1 MNRILLA
8 GLLGGIAMFIWVYIS
23 WTVLPL
29 GSIGLRKLPNETAVL
44 DALQKNIA
52 ENSGIYLFPGLW
64 LEPNPPDKDFAE
76 KMARAPSG
84 ILMYNAAGSR
94 SIAMS
99 RWLLVDFLTALAQAL
114 LAVFL
119 LSRTRLT
126 TFGARLTFVLLVGM
140 LAASATNVGYWN
152 WYGFP
157 WSYTLALIFT
167 QVVGYLWIGLVAAFV
182 LKKQTFGVR
191 SARGF
196 LLGIWRAVLR
206 S

>member
-1 MNRILLA
+1 MNRIFLA
-8 GLLGGIAMFIWVYIS
+8 GLLGAIAMFVWVYMA
-23 WTVLPL
+23 WTALPL
-29 GSIGLRKLPNETAVL
+29 GSVGLRKLPNETAVL

-76 KMARAPSG
+76 KIARYPSG

-94 SIAMS
+94 SLAMS
-99 RWLLVDFLTALAQAL
+99 HWLLVDFLTELAEAL

-119 LSRTRLT
+119 LTRTRLT
-126 TFGARLTFVLLVGM
+126 TFGARVTFVVLVGV
-140 LAASATNVGYWN
+140 LAAIATNVGYWN

-167 QVVGYLWIGLVAAFV
+167 QVVGFLWIGLIAAFV
-182 LKKQTFGVR
+182 LKKQTFGVA
-191 SARGF
+191 SARES
-196 LLGIWRAVLR
+196 LPRIWRVILGD
-206 S
+206 

>member
-1 MNRILLA
+1 MNRIFLA
-8 GLLGGIAMFIWVYIS
+8 GLLGGIVMFIWIHIS

-29 GSIGLRKLPNETAVL
+29 GSIGLSKLPNETAVL

-52 ENSGIYLFPGLW
+52 ENSGIYIFPGLW
-64 LEPNPPDKDFAE
+64 LENPPHQDFVE
-76 KMARAPSG
+76 KVTRYPSG

-94 SIAMS
+94 SIVTS
-99 RWLLVDFLTALAQAL
+99 HWLWVEFFTDLGQGF

-126 TFGARLTFVLLVGM
+126 TFSARLTFVLLVGI
-140 LAASATNVGYWN
+140 LTASATNVGYWN

-157 WSYTLALIFT
+157 WSYTFACIFT
-167 QVVGYLWIGLVAAFV
+167 QLLGFLWIGLIAAFV
-182 LKKQTFGVR
+182 LKKQAFGVS

-196 LLGIWRAVLR
+196 LPEIRRAILGG
-206 S
+206 

>member
-1 MNRILLA
+1 MNRIFLA
-8 GLLGGIAMFIWVYIS
+8 GLLGGIAMFIWIYIS
-23 WTVLPL
+23 WTALPF

-64 LEPNPPDKDFAE
+64 LEPDAPDKDFAE
-76 KMARAPSG
+76 KNARYPSG

-94 SIAMS
+94 SIVIS
-99 RWLLVDFLTALAQAL
+99 HKLLVDFLTDLAQAL
-114 LAVFL
+114 LTVFL
-119 LSRTRLT
+119 LSQTRLT

-140 LAASATNVGYWN
+140 LAASAQNVGYWN

-157 WSYTLALIFT
+157 WSYTLASIFT
-167 QVVGYLWIGLVAAFV
+167 QIVGFLWIGLIAAFV
-182 LKKQTFGVR
+182 LRNQTFGAS

-196 LLGIWRAVLR
+196 LPRIWRATLGG
-206 S
+206 